1 MRRAALRRTGWAA
14 VALTVFL
21 VISPFPAGPAPATGR
36 TTLILPDAGRKTF
49 FIRLSDGR
57 GFAVDA
63 SRRSRARFDT
73 WGRVLAPLLRNQG
86 ERDWAGLFLLARTAI
101 TLRTEIMPRAATI
114 PRAAIMPRAAA
125 RARKT
130 QPSGQP
136 GPARPAFR
144 S

>member
-1 MRRAALRRTGWAA
+1 M
-14 VALTVFL
+14 
-21 VISPFPAGPAPATGR
+21 
-36 TTLILPDAGRKTF
+36 
-49 FIRLSDGR
+49 
-57 GFAVDA
+57 DA

-125 RARKT
+125 RA
-130 QPSGQP
+130 
-136 GPARPAFR
+136 
-144 S
+144 